1 MAGVEV
7 GIKNLSKSFGSANI
21 WSDVTLTLPAG
32 EVSVLLG
39 PSGTGKSVLL
49 KSIIGLLKPEKG
61 SIFIHDTDLVRCS
74 ESKLYEIRKLFGV
87 LFQDGALF
95 GSMNLFDNIAFPLRE
110 HTRKG
115 EKEISDIVMEKLDMV
130 GLSGAE
136 DKLPGEISGGMKKRA
151 GLARALVLDPEIILV
166 DEPDSGLDP
175 VRTAYLNQL
184 IVDLNTQL
192 DATILIVTHHLGTA
206 RSLPDN
212 IGMLFRKNLIM
223 FGPREVLLTSEE
235 PAVQQFLQGRR
246 VGPIGMSEE
255 KDSGQ
260 MEAEMAELKK
270 KGGSA
275 DTEESFID
283 PQLDP
288 SEGMG
293 ERKAVQRRKDRVM
306 QVLHTLPEKAQTAI
320 LEQLTDEDMERYGIS
335 KDQDRT
341 ELIEVTYNSPPS
353 DADPFGYQAMQ
364 EAEDN
369 SMVEDSPAGEGEG
382 EGDKA
387 GSGDPNADAEARR
400 APPGPP
406 ESDEPLI
413 GVPVDDHA
421 GGTVVLPQAGE
432 HTKAEED
439 KVGGSGEEDSGE
451 QDADDQGDRQ
461 DSGEQDS
468 DQQDQGQQDRDDD
481 PKTEQIP
488 AVGDDSGQEDAGQG
502 SDQGASPTQDDQRTE
517 QVAAAGAA
525 GAAASGGRHHWRE
538 DPDQDGQD
546 GQGGGQG
553 GLVSMER
560 RTDREGGDGQGD
572 DGQGQAQGGGQQDR
586 PAPRTGRESDRSGWA
601 QPNAGQDTAPDRG
614 GDAAGDPSAEGG
626 PGSQEQAAPAT
637 DETGRPQG
645 SDSGIGSSSGTSG
658 TSDTSHDGQPPRG
671 REDDEGLMG
680 GIKRMFR
687 RSAS

>member
-1 MAGVEV
+1 MGGVEV
-7 GIKNLSKSFGSANI
+7 GIKNLSKSFGSSNI

-95 GSMNLFDNIAFPLRE
+95 GSMNIFDNIAFPLRE

-115 EKEISDIVMEKLDMV
+115 ESEISDIVMEKLDMV

-212 IGMLFRKNLIM
+212 IGMLFRRNLIM

-255 KDSGQ
+255 KDSAQ
-260 MEAEMAELKK
+260 MEAEMEELKK
-270 KGGSA
+270 QGGSA
-275 DTEESFID
+275 ESEESFID
-283 PQLDP
+283 PQLLP
-288 SEGMG
+288 TEGMG

-306 QVLHTLPEKAQTAI
+306 QILHTLPEKAQTAI
-320 LEQLTDEDMERYGIS
+320 LESLTEEDMERYGIS

-341 ELIEVTYNSPPS
+341 ELIEVTRDNPPE

-364 EAEDN
+364 ESQSE
-369 SMVEDSPAGEGEG
+369 SMVEGSPAGEGEG
-382 EGDKA
+382 EGSQA
-387 GSGDPNADAEARR
+387 GSGDPNADAEARK
-400 APPGPP
+400 APPDPP
-406 ESDEPLI
+406 ESDEPLV
-413 GVPVDDHA
+413 GVPVDDYA

-432 HTKAEED
+432 HTKSDDEQTDAAGAD
-439 KVGGSGEEDSGE
+439 QDQDSE
-451 QDADDQGDRQ
+451 QDQDQ
-461 DSGEQDS
+461 DSEQEQDS
-468 DQQDQGQQDRDDD
+468 DQDQQSEQDQGQSDQDQQSEQDQDRQGEPSEQSERSDAAQDGHQAEPAGQDRSNGRADQDDD
-481 PKTEQIP
+481 AHTEEIP
-488 AVGDDSGQEDAGQG
+488 VAGQ
-502 SDQGASPTQDDQRTE
+502 Q
-517 QVAAAGAA
+517 
-525 GAAASGGRHHWRE
+525 
-538 DPDQDGQD
+538 GQD
-546 GQGGGQG
+546 GDG
-553 GLVSMER
+553 
-560 RTDREGGDGQGD
+560 EGDGDGQGSSS
-572 DGQGQAQGGGQQDR
+572 QR
-586 PAPRTGRESDRSGWA
+586 R
-601 QPNAGQDTAPDRG
+601 
-614 GDAAGDPSAEGG
+614 EGG
-626 PGSQEQAAPAT
+626 
-637 DETGRPQG
+637 
-645 SDSGIGSSSGTSG
+645 
-658 TSDTSHDGQPPRG
+658 
-671 REDDEGLMG
+671 L
-680 GIKRMFR
+680 R
-687 RSAS
+687 RLFHRS